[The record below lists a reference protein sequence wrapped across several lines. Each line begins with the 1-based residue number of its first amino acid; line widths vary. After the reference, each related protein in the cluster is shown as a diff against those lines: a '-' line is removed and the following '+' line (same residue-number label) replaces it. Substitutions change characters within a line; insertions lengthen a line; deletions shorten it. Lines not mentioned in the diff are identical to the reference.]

1 MNNSLSTHVLFWGIV
16 FYIIQEI
23 HSYNRYVHVQY
34 SMIPDKYNNEPQAV
48 ALFDNNLMMC
58 PRTGR

>member
-1 MNNSLSTHVLFWGIV
+1 MNNSLSTRALLRDCVLYYTRDP
-16 FYIIQEI
+16 FY
-23 HSYNRYVHVQY
+23 RYVHVQY